1 MLMRRAFYALTV
13 VAVLVGAAP
22 ALAQADIVI
31 IDIDRI
37 VRGAEGEIIEVASIA
52 VDPALV
58 GATCGGS
65 ARTENN
71 SSEHP
76 NNDFIIESGE
86 STAEILNY
94 ERLAGQTTSMTG
106 TLVLGDTVT
115 ASIRLGPDR
124 VASEGVAIK
133 LSCLIELAPPPTTTT
148 TTTTTTQPPERPAPT
163 TTTTTTLSS
172 GATTTTEP
180 APVGGVSAGGGSTAA
195 TGSLAVSWTMA
206 GFLALLGALALAA
219 RGKRRISSE
228 D

>member
-13 VAVLVGAAP
+13 VAMLVGAAP

-58 GATCGGS
+58 GATCSGS
-65 ARTENN
+65 ARIENN

-76 NNDFIIESGE
+76 DNDFIIKSGG
-86 STAEILNY
+86 STAEILDY
-94 ERLAGQTTSMTG
+94 ERLAGQITSMTG
-106 TLVLGDTVT
+106 TLVLGHTVT

-124 VASEGVAIK
+124 VASEGVTIE
-133 LSCLIELAPPPTTTT
+133 LSCLIEQVPPPTTTTT

-163 TTTTTTLSS
+163 TTTTT
-172 GATTTTEP
+172 EP
-180 APVGGVSAGGGSTAA
+180 APVGGVSAGGGSTAD
-195 TGSLAVSWTMA
+195 TGVLAVAWTMA
-206 GFLALLGALALAA
+206 GFVTLLGALALAV
-219 RGKRRISSE
+219 RGNRRISSG

>member
-1 MLMRRAFYALTV
+1 MLMRRASYALIV

-58 GATCGGS
+58 GATCSGS

-76 NNDFIIESGE
+76 GNDFIIKSGG
-86 STAEILNY
+86 STAEILDY

-106 TLVLGDTVT
+106 TLVLSDTVT

-124 VASEGVAIK
+124 VASEGVSIE
-133 LSCLIELAPPPTTTT
+133 LSCVIEQVPPPTTTT
-148 TTTTTTQPPERPAPT
+148 TTTTTQPTETPAPT
-163 TTTTTTLSS
+163 TTTTSPSS
-172 GATTTTEP
+172 GSTTTTEP
-180 APVGGVSAGGGSTAA
+180 APIGGVSAGGGSTAD
-195 TGSLAVSWTMA
+195 TGDRTVAWTIA
-206 GFLALLGALALAA
+206 GFTALLGALALAV
-219 RGKRRISSE
+219 RSKRRTSSG